1 MNAMIAGV
9 IRAAL
14 AAVGGW
20 LVSNGVI
27 AETEVDGIIG
37 AGVIIATA
45 IWSMISKRQEAKK
58 LAASVK

>member
-45 IWSMISKRQEAKK
+45 IWSIISKRQEAKK
-58 LAASVK
+58 LAAAVK

>member
-1 MNAMIAGV
+1 MIAGV

-14 AAVGGW
+14 AAGGGW

-37 AGVIIATA
+37 ACVIIATA
-45 IWSMISKRQEAKK
+45 IWSIISKRQEAKK